1 MTLVCSKCE
10 KAIKVPGPVHNCT
23 DCKKLFHVTKCSN
36 SIIIDENVKNDQ
48 DLENLS
54 LVHCSKCIHKKLVQ
68 VDALCKER
76 VTRHKEV
83 GDLHIQVNKNETEI
97 SSLRQEISSL
107 NQQFSTAMQQISA
120 LTQQFSAISQAL
132 QGLTERLENSCLST
146 QAIQPHPDELM
157 KSVAE
162 HMVELQEREKRKFNV
177 LIRGV
182 PEVLESAPNSDD
194 TVKVRVNLFQRAMG
208 IPADQ
213 IPANAIVSTRR
224 VGRPSQDYPRHI
236 IVTLDSIKTKIMI
249 LKAAPNLRGKALDN
263 DGPHRP
269 SFGLFVSPDYTKMQQ
284 EQQKCLRDEVKR
296 RRAVGERVKIFRDR
310 VVVVSDPRPGARVP
324 VSLSQ
329 HVPREQRPPPRG
341 HPTNSMGTST
351 TQEDQPTTLVGQP
364 PHISPEGSHP
374 TTPN

>member
-10 KAIKVPGPVHNCT
+10 KAIRVPGPVHKCA
-23 DCKKLFHVTKCSN
+23 DCGEIFHATKCSN
-36 SIIIDENVKNDQ
+36 SIIIEENVKNDRN
-48 DLENLS
+48 LENLS
-54 LVHCSKCIHKKLVQ
+54 AVHCSKCIHKKLVQ
-68 VDALCKER
+68 VDDLRKESDN
-76 VTRHKEV
+76 RH
-83 GDLHIQVNKNETEI
+83 NKNETEI
-97 SSLRQEISSL
+97 SSLRQEFSSL
-107 NQQFSTAMQQISA
+107 NQQFSTAMQQITA

-146 QAIQPHPDELM
+146 QAIQPQPDELM

-296 RRAVGERVKIFRDR
+296 RRAVGERVKIFRDQ
-310 VVVVSDPRPGARVP
+310 VVVVNDPRPGARVQ
-324 VSLSQ
+324 VSPSQ
-329 HVPREQRPPPRG
+329 HVPREQRSPARG
-341 HPTNSMGTST
+341 HPTRATGPPS